1 MNILHK
7 VKEAI
12 RQPYAFPGAY
22 PVFAVT
28 TDGGALCCTC
38 LSVEFK
44 NICYSINED
53 LDDGF
58 RVQDVVINYEAEILC
73 DSCGNE
79 IEKAYEND

>member
-38 LSVEFK
+38 LRTEFK
-44 NICYSINED
+44 NICYSVNEE

-73 DSCGNE
+73 DNCGNE
-79 IEKAYEND
+79 IEKAYDND